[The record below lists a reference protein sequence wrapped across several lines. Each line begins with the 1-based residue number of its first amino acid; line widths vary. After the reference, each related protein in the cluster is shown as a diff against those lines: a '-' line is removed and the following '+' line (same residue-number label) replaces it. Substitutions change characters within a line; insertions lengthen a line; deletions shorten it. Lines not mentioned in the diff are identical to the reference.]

1 MCCNGRTGPGNR
13 PFNVMFSRAW
23 TPPANNN
30 RQFDNNIAINLRCGD
45 GDLRPVSV
53 VSCTKVANYSG
64 VNPASYSM
72 STGRLSSR
80 IKLPGRE
87 VDHSPQPVPKFP
99 LLLYAFLAYTRKIL
113 PLSRTWHVVTS
124 LFMRKCKKRN
134 LHNILV
140 LRYAFSLDKIFIYLL
155 FYWRT
160 PILPQVS

>member
-1 MCCNGRTGPGNR
+1 MCAVTALKAGQRRNPYLISGKGKI
-13 PFNVMFSRAW
+13 FSA
-23 TPPANNN
+23 
-30 RQFDNNIAINLRCGD
+30 LRGAQT
-45 GDLRPVSV
+45 S
-53 VSCTKVANYSG
+53 SG
-64 VNPASYSM
+64 VHSASYSIN
-72 STGRLSSR
+72 TGTVGSGLKQLVHEADRSNYSSAYT
-80 IKLPGRE
+80 
-87 VDHSPQPVPKFP
+87 FP
-99 LLLYAFLAYTRKIL
+99 NAFRPCTRKIL